1 MKLTQEDIDG
11 LDVALNEATVLG
23 FEVSDQHR
31 AAAATFEV
39 LTLPEQGDPPEDER
53 VQFLFA
59 PIGRIAASLRLG
71 RWDDDTAQVV
81 PFTVDQLL
89 RVVQDFGGQP
99 IYGSEFFDIHQKYF
113 SRWADRLSVNCLW
126 EPESVSHSITLFQEG
141 NNKHLDI
148 CLWFDDF
155 IIKDSNG
162 NEIPLANFIA
172 GGKRWWD
179 ALYSGDKRTEG
190 HGIIPF

>member
-11 LDVALNEATVLG
+11 LSVALNEATVLG

-31 AAAATFEV
+31 VAAATFEV
-39 LTLPEQGDPPEDER
+39 LTLPEQGNPPEDSR
-53 VQFLFA
+53 VQFIFA

-81 PFTVDQLL
+81 PFTIDQLL
-89 RVVQDFGGQP
+89 RVVQNFRGQP
-99 IYGSEFFDIHQKYF
+99 IYGWEFFDIHQKDF
-113 SRWADRLSVNCLW
+113 SRWADRLSVDCLW
-126 EPESVSHSITLFQEG
+126 EPEGLSHSITLFQEG
-141 NNKHLDI
+141 NDKHLDI

-155 IIKDSNG
+155 IIKDPHG
-162 NEIPLANFIA
+162 NQIPLANFVA

-179 ALYSGDKRTEG
+179 GLYSGDKRTEG
-190 HGIIPF
+190 HGIFPY